1 MVLETSPVLVSLQDH
16 RSVVQLYRTAD
27 DSPPLPLPIYL
38 LGETSIF
45 FMSILRV
52 LCRYFRSRYRVLFV
66 IWLRFEHVFELHH
79 SPLMFFIHLLQ
90 SRVDYLVT
98 HAI

>member
-27 DSPPLPLPIYL
+27 DSPPLPLPNYL
-38 LGETSIF
+38 LGETSTF

-66 IWLRFEHVFELHH
+66 IWEHVFELHH
-79 SPLMFFIHLLQ
+79 SPLLFFIHLLQ
-90 SRVDYLVT
+90 SRVNYLVT